1 MQARRAPCASCNDAS
16 GVLVLVFYVD
26 NAGKKKGWNNNT
38 SSVSSC
44 GGRKGN
50 HQNNTQLV
58 KEVIINATRWSK
70 S

>member
-1 MQARRAPCASCNDAS
+1 M
-16 GVLVLVFYVD
+16 LVFYVD